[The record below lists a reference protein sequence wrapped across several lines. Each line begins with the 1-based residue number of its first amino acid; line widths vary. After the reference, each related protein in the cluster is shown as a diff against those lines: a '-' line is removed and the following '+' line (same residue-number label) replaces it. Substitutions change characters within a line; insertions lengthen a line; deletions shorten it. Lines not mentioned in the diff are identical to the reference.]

1 LSEKLK
7 FYTITMSLQK
17 EPFIIVDFFRAGT
30 SNIAYEM
37 FVDKHLINKDDV
49 KSYKI
54 VCCGELR
61 DMGHN
66 PYKIGTCAF
75 WVFQT
80 VAKMP
85 IEHTIKIDSVHTRMP
100 VFYCVKS
107 IGQALRK
114 MESDGYLKTDSQNSI
129 TGLNGVGEKI
139 YIKYGQVKG
148 V

>member
-1 LSEKLK
+1 MSEKLK

-17 EPFIIVDFFRAGT
+17 EPFIIMDFFRAGT

-66 PYKIGTCAF
+66 PYSLGKCNW
-75 WVFQT
+75 WVFE
-80 VAKMP
+80 AIKKMP
-85 IEHTIKIDSVHTRMP
+85 LTSTIKISSVILP
-100 VFYCVKS
+100 VYYSEKS
-107 IGQALRK
+107 IGEALRVLNR
-114 MESDGYLKTDSQNSI
+114 DGYIKHEPINAL
-129 TGLNGVGEKI
+129 GERTYYK
-139 YIKYGQVKG
+139 KGQVNGK
-148 V
+148 

>member
-1 LSEKLK
+1 MTEKLK

-17 EPFIIVDFFRAGT
+17 EPFIIVDFFRAIN

-66 PYKIGTCAF
+66 PYSFGKCN
-75 WVFQT
+75 WQVFEA
-80 VAKMP
+80 VKNMP
-85 IEHTIKIDSVHTRMP
+85 LTSTIKISSVKLP
-100 VFYCVKS
+100 VYYSEKS
-107 IGQALRK
+107 IGEALRVLNR
-114 MESDGYLKTDSQNSI
+114 DGYIKHEPINAM
-129 TGLNGVGEKI
+129 GERTYYK
-139 YIKYGQVKG
+139 KGQVKNEN
-148 V
+148 

>member
-1 LSEKLK
+1 MLK
-7 FYTITMSLQK
+7 
-17 EPFIIVDFFRAGT
+17 E
-30 SNIAYEM
+30 
-37 FVDKHLINKDDV
+37 IN
-49 KSYKI
+49 Y
-54 VCCGELR
+54 LY
-61 DMGHN
+61 N

-85 IEHTIKIDSVHTRMP
+85 IEHTIKIDSVHTKMP
-100 VFYCVKS
+100 VHYEKKT
-107 IGQALRK
+107 IGQALLK

-139 YIKYGQVKG
+139 YIKHGQVKG